1 MNHLSRTKG
10 DRLFDCINVALLSVV
25 LFLVL
30 YPLYV
35 IVISSFSD
43 PDLVNA
49 GEIWLIPHDIT
60 FEGYQRILSDDS
72 IWTGYRNSI
81 MYTVIGTSINVLLT
95 ITSGYALSRK
105 DLVGRQFFILIIVFT
120 MFFSGGIIPSYLL
133 VKEFGMVNTMWALI
147 IPSAVT
153 AFNVIITRTFFQT
166 TIPDELLEASQM
178 DGCRNIV
185 FFIRIVLPLSVPIIA
200 VMVLFSA
207 VSHWNSYFNALIYL
221 QDESLYPLQLILR
234 KILVANEAQAAMVD
248 NLNEIMEQQ
257 RIADLMKYGVI
268 IVSSL
273 PVLVLYPFLQKYFV
287 KGLMI
292 GSVKG

>member
-1 MNHLSRTKG
+1 MNHLSRSKG
-10 DRLFDCINVALLSVV
+10 DRLFDYFNVALLSVI

-49 GEIWLIPHDIT
+49 GEIWLFPRDIT
-60 FEGYQRILSDDS
+60 FEGYKRILSDKS

-81 MYTVIGTSINVLLT
+81 MYTVIGTSINVVLT

-105 DLVGRQFFILIIVFT
+105 DLVGRQFFILMIVFT
-120 MFFSGGIIPSYLL
+120 MFFNGGIIPSYLL

-147 IPSAVT
+147 IPTAVT
-153 AFNVIITRTFFQT
+153 AFNVIITRTFFQM
-166 TIPDELLEASQM
+166 TIPDELLEASQI
-178 DGCRNIV
+178 DGCRNIT

-221 QDESLYPLQLILR
+221 RDESLYPLQLILR
-234 KILVANEAQAAMVD
+234 KILVANEAQASMVD